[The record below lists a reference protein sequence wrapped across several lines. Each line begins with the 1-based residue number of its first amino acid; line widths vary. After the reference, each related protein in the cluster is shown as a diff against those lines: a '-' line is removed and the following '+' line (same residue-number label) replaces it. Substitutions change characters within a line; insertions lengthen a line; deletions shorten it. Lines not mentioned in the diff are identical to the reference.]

1 MDKIEA
7 VGSVWGLGKGQCV
20 TEGDR
25 LVGEPARILRSAV
38 VALIIAAFAISVPLQ
53 TSTAQPVKEG
63 SFKVGFVDMEE
74 AFNGY
79 LKTKTAS
86 NEVDAEFNR
95 SNEEMKAKK
104 QDIAKLRE
112 EIEQKEAILTEERL
126 GELKDQLSQRQL
138 ELRLFAQKA
147 QSDLDR
153 LERKKTME
161 IIDEIENAVKEIGTK
176 EGFDLIFKKRHLLWG
191 SPALDLTGSVL
202 DILNKQE
209 GT

>member
-1 MDKIEA
+1 MLVLLDEE
-7 VGSVWGLGKGQCV
+7 VEDGS
-20 TEGDR
+20 R
-25 LVGEPARILRSAV
+25 L
-38 VALIIAAFAISVPLQ
+38 
-53 TSTAQPVKEG
+53 
-63 SFKVGFVDMEE
+63 DMEE

-95 SNEEMKAKK
+95 SDEEIKAKK

-126 GELKDQLSQRQL
+126 AQLKDQLSQRQL